1 MTVGPPLSVLRLCL
15 HRRGPPAFPRS
26 PSPGIP
32 LTWLSEAETMLVCA
46 PMFDWGDWDWGDRN
60 DPNDLGGSGNVL
72 PLLDPEADADQ
83 REAGP

>member
-1 MTVGPPLSVLRLCL
+1 
-15 HRRGPPAFPRS
+15 
-26 PSPGIP
+26 
-32 LTWLSEAETMLVCA
+32 MLVCA